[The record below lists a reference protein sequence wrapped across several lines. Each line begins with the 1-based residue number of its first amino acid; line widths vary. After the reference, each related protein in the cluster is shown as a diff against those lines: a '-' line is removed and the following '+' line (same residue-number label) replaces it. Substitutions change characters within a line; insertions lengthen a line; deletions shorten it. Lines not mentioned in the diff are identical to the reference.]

1 MAHKNYTEET
11 KGVLKGKRKTSTTA
25 VAGQKELAAVLP
37 TCTVV
42 VAGLQS
48 EFVVQKKK
56 SAEG

>member
-1 MAHKNYTEET
+1 
-11 KGVLKGKRKTSTTA
+11 VLKGKRKTSTTA